1 MKVNGRKISGA
12 NVEYIII
19 PRPDGDI
26 VFKATAILDM
36 QPFYDMCPQPKP
48 PMVTYAGGEKKPDI
62 TDTAYLLSV
71 KQYSEL
77 RYYFTIIWSLKD
89 SNIEFEKVQYTDP
102 NTWLFFEDE
111 LKEAGFNFQEIQRII
126 FGTMTANSLN
136 ESKLE
141 EARSRFLVS
150 LAEASAKLL
159 SQAAGQLSM
168 PSGEL
173 VKG

>member
-1 MKVNGRKISGA
+1 MKVNGKKISGA
-12 NVEYIII
+12 NVEYVVI

-36 QPFYDMCPQPKP
+36 KPFYDMCPQPKP
-48 PMVTYAGGEKKPDI
+48 PMVTYAGGEKKADT
-62 TDTAYLLSV
+62 TDAAYLKSI
-71 KQYSEL
+71 SEYGNL

-89 SNIEFEKVQYTDP
+89 SNIEFEKVKYTDP
-102 NTWLFFEDE
+102 NTWLLFEEE

-141 EARSRFLVS
+141 EARTRFLVS
-150 LAEASAKLL
+150 LAAESAKLPSL
-159 SQAAGQLSM
+159 TGEQLTT
-168 PSGEL
+168 PSGEAANA
-173 VKG
+173 